1 MTQSLIILTPFADMS
16 ELAENFASRVDESH
30 LMLPYSEAVAEEE
43 WVHFVV
49 QLADESPVISG
60 QGRCTGS
67 NDNGDEYPPEY
78 RFDVVL
84 DSLQFEGM
92 SEVMFERILVAR
104 ESQASGDPGTG
115 EIDLEQMNAQAAEVS
130 EVSEPAYEEASG
142 VEAYADPGAVDFAE
156 PSEAAYPAAS
166 ALDAVPDA
174 YDDEDEED
182 VPTQFG
188 TALRPEDVV
197 SPATVTQ
204 ALDEEEP
211 ASAEEWADEAGD
223 FDQPTQMGKI
233 DAQTLEASKR
243 SAPPPARP
251 APAPVAVAPVA
262 VAPVAVAAAPAAPSG
277 PRPTPRGKQRAAGA
291 LPLMH
296 TFEEGVLT
304 RPSLEAS
311 WVPTVLPRPEAAQS
325 SGLFDYGG
333 PIPRPDAPP
342 RPDITDELRVVP
354 APSPSAPWSRAPEEV
369 AAEI

>member
-49 QLADESPVISG
+49 QLADESPVITG

-67 NDNGDEYPPEY
+67 NDNGEEYPPEY

-115 EIDLEQMNAQAAEVS
+115 EIDLDQMNAQAAEVS
-130 EVSEPAYEEASG
+130 QPAYEEASG

-156 PSEAAYPAAS
+156 PSAAAYPAAS

-174 YDDEDEED
+174 FEDDEED
-182 VPTQFG
+182 APTQFG
-188 TALRPEDVV
+188 TALRPEAAAA
-197 SPATVTQ
+197 PAAVAE
-204 ALDEEEP
+204 ALEEEP
-211 ASAEEWADEAGD
+211 AAEEWADEAGD
-223 FDQPTQMGKI
+223 FDQPTQMGTI
-233 DAQTLEASKR
+233 DQVTLQSAKR
-243 SAPPPARP
+243 SAPPPPRP
-251 APAPVAVAPVA
+251 AAPSAAPVAA
-262 VAPVAVAAAPAAPSG
+262 AAAPAAPSG
-277 PRPTPRGKQRAAGA
+277 PRPSPRGKQRALGT

-304 RPSLEAS
+304 RPSLDPS
-311 WVPTVLPRPEAAQS
+311 WVPTVMPRPEAAQS

-333 PIPRPDAPP
+333 PIPRPATPP
-342 RPDITDELRVVP
+342 RPDITDEQRVVP
-354 APSPSAPWSRAPEEV
+354 APSPTAPWSRAPEV
-369 AAEI
+369 AAEV